1 MKKNNLILINFSR
14 RGGIH
19 TFANILNNQLKPF
32 LFINTNNIFM
42 LVYYILKYN
51 TKKIVFCNNNYKIY
65 LLRILLKK
73 PILIMHDHKL
83 RICPKLLERV
93 TFYLF
98 ILNSKMFDKIIIHNN
113 DNKFLKKHK
122 NSIFVE
128 MPFHSQTESL
138 LSSSKIKILFYGRI
152 EFYKNLHHLITV
164 FEDSFINSNFE
175 LYIFGAGKLSSNLL
189 QRIENL
195 NSIFLLNTFIPS
207 FLVDYAFSISH
218 FLILPYNSLTQTDL
232 IKLAAHNSTPCIVSN
247 IDDFNIYKKLD
258 FVQTIDISSVASS
271 IKSLKG
277 IYLKFE
283 DNYDLMVK
291 STKSY
296 NNRNNIVSERYTRYL
311 YE

>member
-1 MKKNNLILINFSR
+1 M
-14 RGGIH
+14 
-19 TFANILNNQLKPF
+19 
-32 LFINTNNIFM
+32 FIN
-42 LVYYILKYN
+42 
-51 TKKIVFCNNNYKIY
+51 
-65 LLRILLKK
+65 K

-83 RICPKLLERV
+83 RNCPKILERV
-93 TFYLF
+93 TLYLF
-98 ILNSKMFDKIIIHNN
+98 ILNSKMFAKIIIHNR
-113 DNKFLKKHK
+113 DNEFLKKYK
-122 NSIFVE
+122 NSTYAE
-128 MPFHSQTESL
+128 MPFHSQSVSL
-138 LSSSKIKILFYGRI
+138 LNSSKIKILFYGRM
-152 EFYKNLHHLITV
+152 EFYKNLNHLITV
-164 FEDSFINSNFE
+164 FEDSFIKSKFE

-189 QRIENL
+189 QRIENP